1 MTGVTERW
9 TPPTDPVPST
19 WAAEQ
24 PPAHGQPAVVPGPT
38 GWGAGPGWGGPG
50 WTPPPPIPKPGIIP
64 LRPLGIGEI
73 LDGAISAIR
82 SQPRLM
88 LGLSA
93 LVAVAT
99 QLLSL
104 PVTWLLLHDAGDRA
118 FSFDQPAT
126 TTQEEDLAFAAS
138 SFGAAGIQVVVTL
151 TAVLL
156 LTGILTVA
164 VSRAVLGDHI
174 SAGAAWERARPRMPA
189 LLGVTLLVF
198 VIEIGVFALALGPG
212 ILLAAFSAPTAATVL
227 AFVAGV
233 PLALAT
239 AVYLYVAFAL
249 APVSVVLERAA
260 PRASLRRSRELVKG
274 AWWRTF
280 GILLLVNVLAQLLAN
295 ILTVP
300 FVVLSLVAA
309 WFVGDGDSLNMYA
322 LLPLVISGIG
332 TIVASAITW
341 PFTAVSTTLLY
352 VDRRIRR
359 EALDIE
365 LARAAGTPLSAPRR

>member
-1 MTGVTERW
+1 MSGVTERW

-19 WAAEQ
+19 WATEQ
-24 PPAHGQPAVVPGPT
+24 PPAHGRPTASPGAA
-38 GWGAGPGWGGPG
+38 GWGAGAGWGGPG
-50 WTPPPPIPKPGIIP
+50 WSPPPPVPKPGIIP
-64 LRPLGIGEI
+64 LRPLGVGEI

-82 SQPRLM
+82 AQPKLM

-99 QLLSL
+99 QVLTL
-104 PVTWLLLHDAGDRA
+104 PLTWLLLRDVGDEA

-126 TTQEEDLAFAAS
+126 TTPEEDIAFAAS
-138 SFGAAGIQVVVTL
+138 SLGAVGIQVVVTL
-151 TAVLL
+151 AAVLL

-174 SAGAAWERARPRMPA
+174 SAGAAWERARPRLPA

-198 VIEIGVFALALGPG
+198 VIELAVFALALGPG
-212 ILLAAFSAPTAATVL
+212 VLLAAFSAPTAATVL
-227 AFVAGV
+227 AFLVGG
-233 PLALAT
+233 PLALGLGA
-239 AVYLYVAFAL
+239 YLYVAFAL
-249 APVSVVLERAA
+249 APVAVVLERAA

-274 AWWRTF
+274 AWLRTF

-300 FVVLSLVAA
+300 FVVLSMAAA
-309 WFVGDGDSLNMYA
+309 WLVGDGDSLNMYA
-322 LLPLVISGIG
+322 LLPLVISGLG

-365 LARAAGTPLSAPRR
+365 LARAAGTPPGTPRG